1 MRGGGM
7 GDNGIWMRVRLDQ
20 SFDYDCADFEEK
32 FDESEGVWCKIM
44 VSSSILFDWQT
55 YSIVR

>member
-1 MRGGGM
+1 M